1 MKIKYFPSFFS
12 CFIQIDYAFYFTQL
26 LILALVVVFN
36 TVIYGLVMHRLT
48 CGRKTT
54 SLGRNKR
61 KKETMKRV
69 HNTIAITFLLGLTWV
84 FGLLSL
90 IHEDS
95 SLGFEYLF
103 GIFNSLQGVLIFV
116 MFCVRQEE
124 VVAIWKEWISFGKD
138 QKSHE
143 KYVSQ
148 SPGTVSDSKP
158 KTTLANDVTSSE
170 L

>member
-1 MKIKYFPSFFS
+1 MR
-12 CFIQIDYAFYFTQL
+12 
-26 LILALVVVFN
+26 
-36 TVIYGLVMHRLT
+36 RLT

-54 SLGRNKR
+54 SLDRNKR
-61 KKETMKRV
+61 EETLKRV
-69 HNTIAITFLLGLTWV
+69 HNAIAITFLLGLTWV

-95 SLGFEYLF
+95 SLGFQYLF

-124 VVAIWKEWISFGKD
+124 VVAMWKEWISCGKD
-138 QKSHE
+138 QKSHG
-143 KYVSQ
+143 KSVSQ
-148 SPGTVSDSKP
+148 SSGTVSDSKP
-158 KTTLANDVTSSE
+158 KTTPANGITSSE